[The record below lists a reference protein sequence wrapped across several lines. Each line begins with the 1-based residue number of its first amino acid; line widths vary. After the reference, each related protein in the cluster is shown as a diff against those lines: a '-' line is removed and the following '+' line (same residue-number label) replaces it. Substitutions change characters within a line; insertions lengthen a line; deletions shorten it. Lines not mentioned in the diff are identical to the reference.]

1 MSRGGR
7 RRGRAV
13 LAASVKRRVVAVLG
27 GPVDRRLVAVA
38 VAAVVLAAVAIGYA
52 VVRRAEP
59 SRSADA
65 ARIDLG
71 APGQV
76 VFRNLRPGSG
86 HGHLAAVPIGA
97 PGGARTVS
105 GVSCARVHAV
115 RGAGLCLRPWAG
127 AAEGFDAV
135 LLDRKLGETQ
145 RVKAAGIPN
154 RARLA
159 PDGRRAAWTAFVTGH
174 SYAASGFS
182 TRTTILDRRA
192 NRLYGDIESLAIFR
206 DGVRV
211 RAPDV
216 NLWGVTFVPGSD
228 RFYASLATGGDT
240 YLLRGEIGRW
250 RATTLRTNVECPSI
264 SPGGSRLAFKKR
276 GSAGAGR
283 PWHLSVLDL
292 ATMKET
298 RLPGTEGIDDQA
310 AWLDDHT
317 VMYALPRP
325 GGGSDIWATPA
336 DGTGAPRLLIPD
348 ASSPTAIPTA

>member
-1 MSRGGR
+1 MNN
-7 RRGRAV
+7 RGRYVV
-13 LAASVKRRVVAVLG
+13 L
-27 GPVDRRLVAVA
+27 A
-38 VAAVVLAAVAIGYA
+38 VAALVLAAVATGYTTR
-52 VVRRAEP
+52 VVRQPAGGP
-59 SRSADA
+59 APA
-65 ARIDLG
+65 QLDL
-71 APGQV
+71 ATPGQI
-76 VFRNLRPGSG
+76 VFRDGRTGRV
-86 HGHLAAVPIGA
+86 AAVPLRRPHA
-97 PGGARTVS
+97 ERVVS
-105 GVSCARVHAV
+105 GRACQRIHVAYGTGV
-115 RGAGLCLRPWAG
+115 CLAQRPG
-127 AAEGFDAV
+127 VVDGFDAV
-135 LLDRKLGETQ
+135 LLDRRLRET
-145 RVKAAGIPN
+145 RRSRAPGVPN
-154 RARLA
+154 RAQLA
-159 PDGRRAAWTAFVTGH
+159 PDGRYAAWTAFVTGH